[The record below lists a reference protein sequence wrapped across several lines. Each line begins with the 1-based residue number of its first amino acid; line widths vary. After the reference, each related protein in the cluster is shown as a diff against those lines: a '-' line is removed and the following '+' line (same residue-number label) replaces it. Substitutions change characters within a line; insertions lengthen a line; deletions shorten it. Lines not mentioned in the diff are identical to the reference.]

1 MIFFKKS
8 SKNGVVCASIKDHNL
23 LIVKLIDKYILKQ
36 ILLYSL
42 FCMGMFIFVLVVG
55 KIIRDGQD
63 ILLIGKV
70 SPWML
75 GELLIMLILYVINYA
90 LPLGFL
96 TAILLVLG
104 RLSAQREIIA
114 MKASGISIYRIAIPV
129 LILGLVGTC
138 LSIFVNA
145 YYAPYAKTTYLQDL
159 RKVLQED
166 PLQYIRERVFIK
178 DFPGYVIYIDK
189 RDKNEL
195 HNIWLWEV
203 DSAGAIKNFIKA
215 KKGRFGFDS
224 ASGDVLLTLYDG
236 TGEMRD
242 FKDLEDF
249 KNASIPILSYDEF
262 SLRLP
267 FGAIWNE
274 KNLQSK
280 KLSTMTVF
288 ELMDYKAKI
297 LETESSSSKRDM
309 TQGEI
314 AKIDTEIQRKFAMA
328 LSVLA
333 LVLIAVPLGIK
344 ASRAETYANLGIAVI
359 LALVYYGMIV
369 LVTWFDD
376 VPGLRPDLL
385 IWIPNIVFIVLG
397 LYLLKKANRN

>member
-1 MIFFKKS
+1 MYT
-8 SKNGVVCASIKDHNL
+8 
-23 LIVKLIDKYILKQ
+23 VKLIDKYLLKQ

-75 GELLIMLILYVINYA
+75 GELIIMLILYVINYA

-114 MKASGISIYRIAIPV
+114 MKASGISIYRIALPV
-129 LILGLVGTC
+129 LILGLIGSC

-145 YYAPYAKTTYLQDL
+145 YYAPYAKTRYLKDL

-178 DFPGYVIYIDK
+178 DFPGYVIYIGK
-189 RDKNEL
+189 KDKNEL

-203 DSAGAIKNFIKA
+203 DSAGAVKNFIKA
-215 KKGRFGFDS
+215 KKGEFGFDA
-224 ASGDVLLTLYDG
+224 ASGDVLLSLHEG

-242 FKDLEDF
+242 LKDLEDF
-249 KNASIPILSYDEF
+249 QNASIPILSYDEF
-262 SLRLP
+262 SIRLP
-267 FGAIWNE
+267 FGSLFGQ
-274 KNLQSK
+274 KNISSK
-280 KLSTMTVF
+280 KLATLTVF
-288 ELMDYKAKI
+288 ELYDLKKEYRNS
-297 LETESSSSKRDM
+297 EESSN
-309 TQGEI
+309 TAEI

-328 LSVLA
+328 FSVLA

-359 LALVYYGMIV
+359 LALVYYGMII

-376 VPGLRPDLL
+376 IPGLRPDLL
-385 IWIPNIVFIVLG
+385 IWLPNIAFMILG
-397 LYLLKKANRN
+397 LYLLKKSNRH

>member
-1 MIFFKKS
+1 
-8 SKNGVVCASIKDHNL
+8 
-23 LIVKLIDKYILKQ
+23 
-36 ILLYSL
+36 
-42 FCMGMFIFVLVVG
+42 MGMFVFVLVVG

-70 SPWML
+70 SPLML
-75 GELLIMLILYVINYA
+75 GELLVMLILYVINYA

-114 MKASGISIYRIAIPV
+114 MKTCGISIYRIAIPV
-129 LILGLVGTC
+129 LILGIIGTC
-138 LSIFVNA
+138 LSTFVNA
-145 YYAPYAKTTYLQDL
+145 YYAPYAKTKYLQDL

-178 DFPGYVIYIDK
+178 DFPGYIIYIGK
-189 RDKNEL
+189 KEKNEL

-203 DSAGAIKNFIKA
+203 DGEGSIRNFIKA
-215 KKGRFGFDS
+215 KKGQFGFDPK
-224 ASGDVLLTLYDG
+224 AGDVLLTLSEG

-242 FKDLEDF
+242 ARNLENF
-249 KNASIPILSYDEF
+249 QESAIPILTYDSF

-267 FGAIWNE
+267 FG
-274 KNLQSK
+274 NLFAQKSTQSK

-288 ELMDYKAKI
+288 ELFDYKEVLNK
-297 LETESSSSKRDM
+297 SKKSLSKV
-309 TQGEI
+309 EKAEL

-328 LSVLA
+328 FSVLA

-359 LALVYYGMIV
+359 LALIYYGMII
-369 LVTWFDD
+369 LVTWFDE
-376 VPGLRPDLL
+376 VPKLRPDLL
-385 IWIPNIVFIVLG
+385 IWIPNLVFIFLG
-397 LYLLKKANRN
+397 LYLLKKANKN

>member
-1 MIFFKKS
+1 
-8 SKNGVVCASIKDHNL
+8 
-23 LIVKLIDKYILKQ
+23 
-36 ILLYSL
+36 
-42 FCMGMFIFVLVVG
+42 MGMFIFILVVG

-75 GELLIMLILYVINYA
+75 GELIIMLILYVINYA

-129 LILGLVGTC
+129 LILGIVGTC
-138 LSIFVNA
+138 LSVFVNA

-166 PLQYIRERVFIK
+166 PLQYIRERIFIK
-178 DFPGYVIYIDK
+178 DFPGYVIYIGK
-189 RDKNEL
+189 KDKNEL

-203 DSAGAIKNFIKA
+203 DPAGAIRNFIKA
-215 KKGRFGFDS
+215 KKGQFDFDE
-224 ASGDVLLTLYDG
+224 ASGDVLLTLYEG

-242 FKDLEDF
+242 FKDLENF
-249 KNASIPILSYDEF
+249 QNASIPILSYDEF

-267 FGAIWNE
+267 FGNLFGQ
-274 KNLQSK
+274 KNLASK

-288 ELMDYKAKI
+288 ELYNYRKDFLKSNKNAHKA
-297 LETESSSSKRDM
+297 
-309 TQGEI
+309 EI

-328 LSVLA
+328 FSVLA

-359 LALVYYGMIV
+359 LSLIYYGMII

-376 VPGLRPDLL
+376 IPGMRPDLL
-385 IWIPNIVFIVLG
+385 IWIPNIIFILLG
-397 LYLLKKANRN
+397 LYLLKKANQH

>member
-1 MIFFKKS
+1 
-8 SKNGVVCASIKDHNL
+8 
-23 LIVKLIDKYILKQ
+23 
-36 ILLYSL
+36 
-42 FCMGMFIFVLVVG
+42 MGMFIFVLVVG

-75 GELLIMLILYVINYA
+75 GELLIMLVLYVINYA

-114 MKASGISIYRIAIPV
+114 MKASGISIYRIALPV
-129 LILGLVGTC
+129 LLLGLVGSF
-138 LSIFVNA
+138 LSTFVNA

-166 PLQYIRERVFIK
+166 PLQYIRERTFIK
-178 DFPGYVIYIDK
+178 EFPGYVIYIDK

-195 HNIWLWEV
+195 LNIWLWEV
-203 DSAGAIKNFIKA
+203 DSQGAVKNFIKA

-224 ASGDVLLTLYDG
+224 ASGDVLLTLYEG

-242 FKDLEDF
+242 AKDLEDF
-249 KNASIPILSYDEF
+249 QNASVPILSYDEF

-267 FGAIWNE
+267 FGAILGGNQ
-274 KNLQSK
+274 LQTK
-280 KLSTMTVF
+280 KLATMTVF
-288 ELMDYKAKI
+288 ELLDYKKK
-297 LETESSSSKRDM
+297 LSKSTSSSSK
-309 TQGEI
+309 EEV

-328 LSVLA
+328 FSVLA

-359 LALVYYGMIV
+359 LALIYYGMII

-385 IWIPNIVFIVLG
+385 IWLPNAVFILLG